1 MLCKG
6 VRVSPIPDSFQNTA
20 ESLRGCHENTLSNG
34 SQSRADN
41 SLAGPPADL
50 LPSPS
55 PPSNGSYTD
64 LSRETSH
71 GIITS
76 PYPAMSSSSSQE
88 ADTCG
93 HWQGGRKTSF
103 SSVDDLEVGVWEGGE
118 HT

>member
-50 LPSPS
+50 LPSPG
-55 PPSNGSYTD
+55 PLSNGSCTD
-64 LSRETSH
+64 PREQRNIPRDNH
-71 GIITS
+71 Q
-76 PYPAMSSSSSQE
+76 PAP
-88 ADTCG
+88 G
-93 HWQGGRKTSF
+93 HVIQFFPGG
-103 SSVDDLEVGVWEGGE
+103 
-118 HT
+118 